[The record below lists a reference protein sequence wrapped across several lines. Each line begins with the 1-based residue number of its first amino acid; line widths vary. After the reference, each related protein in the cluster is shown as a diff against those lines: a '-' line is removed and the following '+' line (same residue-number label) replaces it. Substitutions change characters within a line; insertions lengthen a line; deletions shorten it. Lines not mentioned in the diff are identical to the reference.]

1 MVGWLRH
8 PRRESLTGVEVDGDA
23 DRNETDDDESIE
35 PLLPPCK
42 GGMSGWC
49 GQLRNRDDVR
59 QTLFEGRLGRFDG
72 NGPMLSPARLG
83 SAGASRVSRRTAANP
98 LRPARTPRTR
108 TVHRGLNA

>member
-72 NGPMLSPARLG
+72 SGPMLSPARLG
-83 SAGASRVSRRTAANP
+83 SPGAFRVRSTDGGEPLAACP
-98 LRPARTPRTR
+98 HPS
-108 TVHRGLNA
+108 H